1 MIRILCSMEITDTNL
16 RVQTDIFLTLQ
27 VITMPHIEG

>member
-1 MIRILCSMEITDTNL
+1 MIRSLCSMEITDTKL
-16 RVQTDIFLTLQ
+16 RVQTDIFLSLQ